1 MSADE
6 YLCTFVS
13 QMEAVVY
20 TCIYHDVLR
29 ENVVLLFY
37 SIACLPAYY
46 TVG

>member
-20 TCIYHDVLR
+20 IYHDVLR
-29 ENVVLLFY
+29 ENVVSITILFHCMSTRVLY
-37 SIACLPAYY
+37 
-46 TVG
+46 